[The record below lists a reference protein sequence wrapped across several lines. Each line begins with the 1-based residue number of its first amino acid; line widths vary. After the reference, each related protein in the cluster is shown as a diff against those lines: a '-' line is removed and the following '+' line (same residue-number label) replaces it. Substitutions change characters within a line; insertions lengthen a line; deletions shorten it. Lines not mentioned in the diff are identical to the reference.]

1 MDIEPAEMQE
11 RNTRRDE
18 EGLMADPDL
27 TDAQDDIDEEDAEI
41 GDSEEEIKEETE

>member
-1 MDIEPAEMQE
+1 MQE
-11 RNTRRDE
+11 RNPRRDE

>member
-1 MDIEPAEMQE
+1 
-11 RNTRRDE
+11 
-18 EGLMADPDL
+18 MADPDL